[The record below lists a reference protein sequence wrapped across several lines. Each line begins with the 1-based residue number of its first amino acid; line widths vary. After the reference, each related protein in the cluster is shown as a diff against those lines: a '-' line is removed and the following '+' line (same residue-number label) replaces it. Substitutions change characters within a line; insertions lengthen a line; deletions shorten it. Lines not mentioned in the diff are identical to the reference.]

1 MKKDKKIIHI
11 IMYMYLVMFGFKKVI
26 FAITENEKAKCAET
40 WGRTLNDLQNIFN
53 FMKIIIPLL
62 VIGLSTYDF
71 IKAVTAKEEKGVKKA
86 FQIFLK
92 RMIYAVIFFFLPV
105 LLELLLKMLGK
116 EGIICIE

>member
-1 MKKDKKIIHI
+1 MKKDKKIICI
-11 IMYMYLVMFGFKKVI
+11 IIYMYLFMFGFERIVLS
-26 FAITENEKAKCAET
+26 ANTSADLSCAD

-71 IKAVTAKEEKGVKKA
+71 IKAVTSKEEKGVKRA

-105 LLELLLKMLGK
+105 LLNLLLTMLGR

>member
-11 IMYMYLVMFGFKKVI
+11 IMYMYLVMFGF
-26 FAITENEKAKCAET
+26 EKIVLGANTSADLSCT
-40 WGRTLNDLQNIFN
+40 DWGRTLNDLQNIFN